1 MSNRRRGFVAILVG
15 AGLLV
20 SAPVALAHIER
31 ASYWPN
37 PGAEKAGK
45 AKAGGKVPKTR
56 SLFTALD
63 KEPLGKTRV
72 VCQGKSSLRKALKD
86 IKECAEERLQASPLA
101 EAQADRRE
109 EGRAPAELNR
119 DSS

>member
-1 MSNRRRGFVAILVG
+1 MRNTRRGLVAILVG

-37 PGAEKAGK
+37 PGSEKAGK

-56 SLFTALD
+56 GIFTALD
-63 KEPLGKTRV
+63 KKPVGKTRV
-72 VCQGKSSLRKALKD
+72 VCQGKSSLNKARRSIKRATKRGFKLRLSGKRKRIGPKKA
-86 IKECAEERLQASPLA
+86 
-101 EAQADRRE
+101 
-109 EGRAPAELNR
+109 
-119 DSS
+119 